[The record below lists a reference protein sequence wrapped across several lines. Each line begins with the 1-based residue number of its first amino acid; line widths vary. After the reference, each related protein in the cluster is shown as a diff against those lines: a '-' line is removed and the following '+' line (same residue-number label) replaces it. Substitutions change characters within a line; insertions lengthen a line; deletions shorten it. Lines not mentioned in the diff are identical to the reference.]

1 MKRLDNGMLIELSK
15 KTGRGPKREER
26 EKGEGEELSLSHPWP
41 PAAHLFIRLRS
52 NELSPRDTHVTC
64 RVFKTGKGAGMVM
77 NKTIGIQ
84 VTWTSLRKSVTY
96 TRVLRLVHTCASLS
110 LLMRVPPQAPC
121 IINTFSA
128 RDQVYSLQPM
138 YTRCTRSRDEAMVV
152 FSTHSHLRDEIFA
165 YCNEEDNSFLYL

>member
-26 EKGEGEELSLSHPWP
+26 EKGEREELSLSHPWP

-128 RDQVYSLQPM
+128 RDQVFPSTDVHSM
-138 YTRCTRSRDEAMVV
+138 YPIEAMVV

-165 YCNEEDNSFLYL
+165 YCNDEDNSFLYL